1 MSMQQTIAIRER
13 LKAARKLTPDKVQC
27 LECDYAGP
35 MELVELPWYVRWLVL
50 LPVFAVVSTFV
61 CVAIGIPQFIGW
73 IVAYVIML
81 VVEGRFARYRC
92 PSCQEWLSPK

>member
-13 LKAARKLTPDKVQC
+13 LKAAPKLTPDNVQC
-27 LECDYAGP
+27 LECDYTGP

-50 LPVFAVVSTFV
+50 LPLFAVISTFV

-73 IVAYVIML
+73 IVGAFVML
-81 VVEGRFARYRC
+81 TIDGLFDRYRC
-92 PSCQEWLSPK
+92 PSCREWLSPK